1 MENDEK
7 MGTNLMVFKFLRSL
21 EILFHLIVNP
31 KFAEKRRCDS
41 PNFFK
46 KYTWFPILFL
56 NFFQKIIQRYLKY

>member
-21 EILFHLIVNP
+21 EILFHLIVNA
-31 KFAEKRRCDS
+31 KFAERRCDS
-41 PNFFK
+41 SNFFK